1 MAKPKVF
8 VNSINKSIKNNKES
22 YHFRG
27 NILNDI
33 EMIDDSNVVK
43 VDVNSKINNIFNS
56 ESFVY
61 KCLLEITLN
70 NGNKIYEDVIAV
82 KDSNLITLSNKKIKI
97 SDIMDIKKAN

>member
-8 VNSINKSIKNNKES
+8 VNSINKNIKNNKES

-27 NILNDI
+27 NDFNDI
-33 EMIDDSNVVK
+33 EMIDDSIDVK
-43 VDVNSKINNIFNS
+43 FDVKTKINNIFNS

-61 KCLLEITLN
+61 KCLVEITLN